1 MESLHE
7 ILRIATNQEQ
17 KAVQARKSR
26 VDRLS
31 LLQQKINSKVS
42 QASKSTKWASTT
54 QDRQSH
60 LQTQSWNMDL
70 CSLSSHMLM
79 WFMIP
84 NDFSIPGKWKNGRQL
99 AHPVMLAAVWA
110 LPYGTWGGDAQKHQL
125 PLASAGEQGAGT
137 GLSST
142 QEPAHGSTPCPWAPH
157 CRAGGLC
164 IEQPRRD
171 QRSFLSHTG
180 HPTAVCDNCFYPTS
194 DLVSVE
200 AWTVLLE
207 GQVPLIAWLLGERL
221 PAAAILS
228 PAAPLSM
235 RQVNREWWKKVNLKQ
250 ILHAHSS
257 KQEEHRAY
265 GASREL
271 LAEARAPA
279 PQGAARGATSSA
291 PVPCTDGLLT
301 RRGTLEQ
308 MASSFQTQR
317 TPFLNPCKL

>member
-1 MESLHE
+1 
-7 ILRIATNQEQ
+7 
-17 KAVQARKSR
+17 
-26 VDRLS
+26 
-31 LLQQKINSKVS
+31 
-42 QASKSTKWASTT
+42 
-54 QDRQSH
+54 
-60 LQTQSWNMDL
+60 
-70 CSLSSHMLM
+70 
-79 WFMIP
+79 
-84 NDFSIPGKWKNGRQL
+84 
-99 AHPVMLAAVWA
+99 MLAAVWA

-291 PVPCTDGLLT
+291 PVPCTDRLLT